1 MKKLII
7 FLMGLISISSLSAQR
22 IVTDETD
29 KFTGD
34 RIIETSTLET
44 GRPME
49 AHYKLRQVNDSL
61 FLCIRIKNI
70 KKIDIKENIAPLML
84 LMRSGDKINL
94 TGEIENMFSKER
106 NHSIHWGAGISSGGA
121 KKVTDVLISA
131 YIPKDILMTLCN
143 DDVTDIRISIGN
155 TNIDKSFEYMYS
167 YKRLRK
173 MFNLMQ
179 ELQ

>member
-1 MKKLII
+1 
-7 FLMGLISISSLSAQR
+7 
-22 IVTDETD
+22 
-29 KFTGD
+29 
-34 RIIETSTLET
+34 
-44 GRPME
+44 
-49 AHYKLRQVNDSL
+49 
-61 FLCIRIKNI
+61 
-70 KKIDIKENIAPLML
+70 ML

-94 TGEIENMFSKER
+94 TGEIENIFSKER

-131 YIPKDILMTLCN
+131 YIPKDILMALCN

-173 MFNLMQ
+173 MFDLMRDQ
-179 ELQ
+179 K